1 MGEPID
7 KFTTPQVLMKYDK
20 EMENRYLLFHGI
32 WNIHKNFRN
41 QNIPYKYVIF
51 KGGSIAIEWE
61 ALPNEFY
68 YIPGNVNRCLN
79 IQNDDQVIHK
89 FDDAV
94 RKVYSSGSADL
105 VESRRMTFYA
115 YLSWN
120 WTKNRDNDL
129 ATFCQMTMDIKN
141 DFWDNTKAHGLI
153 NDGTKKIFH
162 REIVYYK

>member
-1 MGEPID
+1 MGDPID
-7 KFTTPQVLMKYDK
+7 KFITPQVLMKYDK

-61 ALPNEFY
+61 ALRNETY
-68 YIPGNVNRCLN
+68 DHGIVNRCLN

-89 FDDAV
+89 FDDAI
-94 RKVYSSGSADL
+94 RKVYFSEL

-115 YLSWN
+115 YLIWN
-120 WTKNRDNDL
+120 WTENRDNDL
-129 ATFCQMTMDIKN
+129 ITFCQTTMDIKN
-141 DFWDNTKAHGLI
+141 AFWDNTKAHGLL

-162 REIVYYK
+162 RQIPLYK